1 MVYFE
6 AMTVADSITDV
17 GARRVRMTEAEFLAL
32 DEKRVEWV
40 EGEVVCMSPVSISH
54 SMTVIWLVRLM
65 ARLTDRGMSGVVL
78 SEVAVRTG
86 LNTDRVPDVCF
97 ISAKNA
103 RRMKATYIDGPPDL
117 VVEVVSAESRA
128 RDYRV
133 KYAEYLSAG
142 VQEYWIVD
150 PLYQAVDA
158 HRLVEEVGA
167 GKYVPIIPVAV
178 DGAGEGG
185 EIRSEVLPGFVLRP
199 EWLKQTPLPVGE

>member
-1 MVYFE
+1 
-6 AMTVADSITDV
+6 
-17 GARRVRMTEAEFLAL
+17 
-32 DEKRVEWV
+32 
-40 EGEVVCMSPVSISH
+40 
-54 SMTVIWLVRLM
+54 
-65 ARLTDRGMSGVVL
+65 
-78 SEVAVRTG
+78 
-86 LNTDRVPDVCF
+86 VPDASYVGV
-97 ISAKNA
+97 KRA
-103 RRMKATYIDGPPDL
+103 RILRDTYIDGPPDL

-167 GKYVPIIPVAV
+167 GKYVPIVPVAV

>member
-1 MVYFE
+1 
-6 AMTVADSITDV
+6 MTVADSITDV

-40 EGEVVCMSPVSISH
+40 EGEVVCMSPVSLSH
-54 SMTVIWLVRLM
+54 ALVMSWIVERMNRLIRLGRGGIVFPDSVSVRLG
-65 ARLTDRGMSGVVL
+65 A
-78 SEVAVRTG
+78 G
-86 LNTDRVPDVCF
+86 LIRVPDV
-97 ISAKNA
+97 SYVGVKRA
-103 RRMKATYIDGPPDL
+103 RILRDTYIDGPPDL